1 MPSAVLSF
9 TIDKSCDRL
18 LGSTEKDNVD
28 LVNVTR
34 EHAVMKGRG
43 STKGTENKI
52 EKNSFL
58 NVGGKSREE
67 RNQTWGFSLQ
77 LAVAGRL
84 QVVSS
89 TGGSS

>member
-9 TIDKSCDRL
+9 TIDESCDRP
-18 LGSTEKDNVD
+18 LGRTEKDYVD

-43 STKGTENKI
+43 NTKGTEKD
-52 EKNSFL
+52 SFI

-67 RNQTWGFSLQ
+67 RNTKHRDSLC
-77 LAVAGRL
+77 
-84 QVVSS
+84 S
-89 TGGSS
+89 

>member
-9 TIDKSCDRL
+9 TIDESCDRP
-18 LGSTEKDNVD
+18 LGRTEKDYVD

-43 STKGTENKI
+43 NTKGTENKI
-52 EKNSFL
+52 EKDSFI

-67 RNQTWGFSLQ
+67 RNTKHRHSLC
-77 LAVAGRL
+77 
-84 QVVSS
+84 S
-89 TGGSS
+89 